1 MSLST
6 RIALALVVVVALFAG
21 LDGFVVQRV
30 FGERF
35 QALEEHAAEADVR
48 RVRAALSAEA
58 EGLQGLAAGLATTEA
73 VRRALRQAQEHGELG
88 PQALRGLDLDLLFVL
103 AAADERGAHAVA
115 HATLSPLEGE
125 AGEQAQYDELPLGS
139 WSARHPLLAGGA
151 GARAGIQQTEHGPLL
166 IAIAPVEDPQG
177 KQAEGE
183 RGHLVLGR
191 RLSTLR
197 IAELARRIGV
207 EFELHQIHDGA
218 GLPPHLEPYLAL
230 ATASARGHLE
240 PGEEHA
246 LAVVTFDD
254 LQAQPDLLI
263 AARLPREISRQGAAA
278 TTFGRLSVLIGAL
291 ILLFALMILLRR
303 IVLRPLEELASHAER
318 VGRTE
323 DLSARVHHGRTD
335 ELGRL
340 AAELDRMLGKL
351 AEARAAL
358 IDAARAA
365 GKSEIATG
373 ILHNVG
379 NVLSGI
385 GVATEQ
391 LQEALGEL
399 PEEDLEVVV
408 RTLEE
413 QGADL
418 AAFFAE
424 DPRAGHLPPFLR
436 ALADAQR
443 DARGRMGRELV
454 DLRRGLEHVAQL
466 VRDQQRFAQ
475 HGGLVEAHD
484 ARALAREALTLV
496 ERSRQSGP
504 SPAIECPTGDALP
517 AVKADRHRVLEILV
531 NLVQNAQQAVEDLG
545 PDGRVRLLLE
555 PTPEGIALE
564 VQDNGRGIA
573 AEDLTRIFAPGFTTR
588 EEGHGFG
595 LHTAANAAR
604 EMGASLTVA
613 SDGPGTGARFRLT
626 LPIAQDAAPAP
637 SPQATHLAA

>member
-58 EGLQGLAAGLATTEA
+58 ESLQALAAGLATTEA
-73 VRRALRQAQEHGELG
+73 VRRPLQQAADESELG
-88 PQALRGLDLDLLFVL
+88 SDALRGLDLDLLFVL
-103 AAADERGAHAVA
+103 AAADARGTHAVA
-115 HATLSPLEGE
+115 HATLSPLAGDDGE
-125 AGEQAQYDELPLGS
+125 EARYDELPLGS
-139 WSARHPLLAGGA
+139 WSARHPLLAGSA

-166 IAIAPVEDPQG
+166 VAIAPVEDQG
-177 KQAEGE
+177 CETDL
-183 RGHLVLGR
+183 GHLVLGR
-191 RLSTLR
+191 RLSSLR
-197 IAELARRIGV
+197 VAELARRVGV

-246 LAVVTFDD
+246 LAVATFDD

-399 PEEDLEVVV
+399 PDEDLEVVV

-418 AAFFAE
+418 ATFFAD

-436 ALADAQR
+436 AHRLA
-443 DARGRMGRELV
+443 G
-454 DLRRGLEHVAQL
+454 
-466 VRDQQRFAQ
+466 
-475 HGGLVEAHD
+475 
-484 ARALAREALTLV
+484 
-496 ERSRQSGP
+496 
-504 SPAIECPTGDALP
+504 AI
-517 AVKADRHRVLEILV
+517 
-531 NLVQNAQQAVEDLG
+531 
-545 PDGRVRLLLE
+545 
-555 PTPEGIALE
+555 
-564 VQDNGRGIA
+564 
-573 AEDLTRIFAPGFTTR
+573 
-588 EEGHGFG
+588 
-595 LHTAANAAR
+595 
-604 EMGASLTVA
+604 
-613 SDGPGTGARFRLT
+613 
-626 LPIAQDAAPAP
+626 
-637 SPQATHLAA
+637 